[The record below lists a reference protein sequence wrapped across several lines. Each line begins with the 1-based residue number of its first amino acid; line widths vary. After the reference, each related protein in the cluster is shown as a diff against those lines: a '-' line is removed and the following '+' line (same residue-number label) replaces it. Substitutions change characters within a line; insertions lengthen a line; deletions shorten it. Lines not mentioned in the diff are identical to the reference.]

1 MDLEPL
7 LQTPETTMRKKDSH
21 QKQINQDEG
30 IREAMFPGRFKSTY
44 KTLIWLKNFCVR
56 KHKL

>member
-7 LQTPETTMRKKDSH
+7 LQTPETMMRKKDGR

-30 IREAMFPGRFKSTY
+30 IREAMFPGRFKSIY
-44 KTLIWLKNFCVR
+44 RTLIWLNIFCVR
-56 KHKL
+56 KCKL